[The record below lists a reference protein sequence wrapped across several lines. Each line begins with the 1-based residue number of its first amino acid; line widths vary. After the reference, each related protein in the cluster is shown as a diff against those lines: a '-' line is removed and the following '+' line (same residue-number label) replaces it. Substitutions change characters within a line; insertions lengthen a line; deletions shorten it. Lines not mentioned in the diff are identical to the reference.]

1 MNRCLSV
8 CYSVLLPNP
17 WPAVMDSTNS
27 EKVHSSA
34 PHKFSLFRLVRDQAR
49 ISPDVQAHNYEG
61 SGTPNDPFLVTWV
74 PGDAGNPLNWSTS
87 FKWLVTMTVA
97 MTCFATAF
105 ASSAFS
111 GTLRELVY
119 GFHASPE
126 LITAGVSLFVLG
138 FALGPLVW
146 APLSETIG
154 RQYVF
159 FGTFAA
165 FTAFLAGVAGAQN
178 VGTLLVLRFFAGSFG
193 SSPFTNAGGVIS
205 DIFSAQER
213 GLALTIFSLAPCLGP
228 AVGPLVGGFLGEN
241 EGWRWVQGLLAIFAG
256 VLWIAGALIVP
267 ETYAP
272 VLLRRR
278 AEELSKRTGMTYLSK
293 FDAERG
299 PVSAKQMVSTVLV
312 RPWIL
317 LFTEPI
323 VLLLSIYIAIIYG
336 TLYLLFAAFPIVFQ
350 VHRGWSEGVGGL
362 AFLGVA
368 VGMFAAIGFSLYSHK
383 WYLAAAAKNG
393 GFAPPEARLIIG
405 MFGSVALPI
414 GMFWFAWTNSPSVHW
429 SSSIIAGAPFGFGL
443 TLVFLS
449 VTSYLIDA
457 YVIYAASVL
466 AANTVLRSLF
476 GAAFPLFTR
485 YMYDRLGIHWAS
497 SIPAFLALLC
507 VPLPFFFYKFGARIR
522 ARCTYASAAEKAVMM
537 LQAKAATTTITTR
550 GSSMT
555 SGDDIDLEKA
565 HVQDPLELTRAK
577 THETIR
583 NPTAV
588 YEASPYDI
596 DRVNTKNSV
605 SGI

>member
-1 MNRCLSV
+1 
-8 CYSVLLPNP
+8 
-17 WPAVMDSTNS
+17 MDSS
-27 EKVHSSA
+27 DSKEMQSSD
-34 PHKFSLFRLVRDQAR
+34 PHTFSLFRLVRDQAR
-49 ISPDVQAHNYEG
+49 ISPEVLAHPYEG
-61 SGTPNDPFLVTWV
+61 SGTTDDPYLVIWI
-74 PGDAGNPLNWSTS
+74 PEDAGNPLNWSAS
-87 FKWLVTMTVA
+87 FKWIVTAIVA
-97 MTCFATAF
+97 LSCFATAF

-111 GTLRELVY
+111 GGIRELVY
-119 GFHASPE
+119 GFHASTE

-154 RQYVF
+154 RQKVF
-159 FGTFAA
+159 FATFAC
-165 FTAFLAGVAGAQN
+165 FSAFLAGCAGVN
-178 VGTLLVLRFFAGSFG
+178 NIGSLLVLRFFAGSFG

-213 GLALTIFSLAPCLGP
+213 GRAITIFSLAPCLGP
-228 AVGPLVGGFLGEN
+228 AIGPLVGGFLGEN

-256 VLWIAGALIVP
+256 ILWILGSLIVP

-278 AEELSKRTGMTYLSK
+278 AETLSKRTGMVYQTK

-299 PVSAKQMVSTVLV
+299 PISAKQMVSTVLV

-368 VGMFAAIGFSLYSHK
+368 VGMFAAIVFSLYSHR
-383 WYLAAAAKNG
+383 WYTASAAKHG
-393 GFAPPEARLIIG
+393 GLAPPESRLIIG
-405 MFGSVALPI
+405 MVGSVALPI
-414 GMFWFAWTNSPSVHW
+414 GMFWFAWTNGPSVHW
-429 SSSIIAGAPFGFGL
+429 ISPIMAGAPFGFGL
-443 TLVFLS
+443 TTVFLS
-449 VTSYLIDA
+449 VTNYLIDA

-497 SIPAFLALLC
+497 SIPAFLALAC

-522 ARCTYASAAEKAVMM
+522 AKCKYASAAEQAVKMF
-537 LQAKAATTTITTR
+537 LAKAAATTVTEV
-550 GSSMT
+550 GSN
-555 SGDDIDLEKA
+555 SGSEDDVDIEKTA
-565 HVQDPLELTRAK
+565 EVKDPLELTRAK
-577 THETIR
+577 TNDTVKDPAAI
-583 NPTAV
+583 
-588 YEASPYDI
+588 YEAGPYDI

>member
-1 MNRCLSV
+1 
-8 CYSVLLPNP
+8 
-17 WPAVMDSTNS
+17 MDSS
-27 EKVHSSA
+27 DSDKVQST
-34 PHKFSLFRLVRDQAR
+34 FSLFRLVRDQAR
-49 ISPDVQAHNYEG
+49 ISPEVLAHRYEG
-61 SGTPNDPFLVTWV
+61 SGTTDDPYLVIWI
-74 PGDAGNPLNWSTS
+74 PEDAGNPLNWSAF
-87 FKWLVTMTVA
+87 FKWIVTAIVA
-97 MTCFATAF
+97 LSCFATAF

-111 GTLRELVY
+111 GGIRELVY
-119 GFHASPE
+119 GFHASTE

-154 RQYVF
+154 RQKVF
-159 FGTFAA
+159 FMTFA
-165 FTAFLAGVAGAQN
+165 FFSAFLAGCAGVN
-178 VGTLLVLRFFAGSFG
+178 NIGSLLVLRFFAGSFG

-213 GLALTIFSLAPCLGP
+213 GRAITIFSLAPCLGP
-228 AVGPLVGGFLGEN
+228 AIGPLVGGFLGEN

-256 VLWIAGALIVP
+256 ILWILGSCIVP

-278 AEELSKRTGMTYLSK
+278 AEALSKRTGMVYQTK

-299 PVSAKQMVSTVLV
+299 PVSAKQMVSTVLI

-368 VGMFAAIGFSLYSHK
+368 VGMFGAICFSLYSQR
-383 WYLAAAAKNG
+383 WYTASAAKHG
-393 GFAPPEARLIIG
+393 GFAPPESRLIIG
-405 MFGSVALPI
+405 MVGAVALPI
-414 GMFWFAWTNSPSVHW
+414 GMFWFAWTDGPSVHW
-429 SSSIIAGAPFGFGL
+429 ISPIMAGAPFGFGL
-443 TLVFLS
+443 TTVFLS
-449 VTSYLIDA
+449 VTNYLIDA

-485 YMYDRLGIHWAS
+485 YMFDRLGIHWAS
-497 SIPAFLALLC
+497 SIPAFLALVC
-507 VPLPFFFYKFGARIR
+507 VPLPFIFYKFGASIR
-522 ARCTYASAAEKAVMM
+522 ARCKYASAAEQAVKMF
-537 LQAKAATTTITTR
+537 LAKAAATTVTEV
-550 GSSMT
+550 GSN
-555 SGDDIDLEKA
+555 SGSDDDVDIEKTA
-565 HVQDPLELTRAK
+565 EVKDPLELTRAK
-577 THETIR
+577 TNDTVKDAAAI
-583 NPTAV
+583 
-588 YEASPYDI
+588 YEAGPYDI

-605 SGI
+605 SGL

>member
-1 MNRCLSV
+1 
-8 CYSVLLPNP
+8 
-17 WPAVMDSTNS
+17 MDSPDS
-27 EKVHSSA
+27 KKVQFST

-49 ISPDVQAHNYEG
+49 ISPDVLAHHYEG
-61 SGTPNDPFLVTWV
+61 SGTTDDPYLVVWV
-74 PGDAGNPLNWSTS
+74 PEDAGNPMNWSNS

-97 MTCFATAF
+97 MSCFATAF

-111 GTLRELVY
+111 GTIRELVA
-119 GFHASPE
+119 GLHASTE

-146 APLSETIG
+146 APLSETVG

-159 FGTFAA
+159 FATFAL
-165 FTAFLAGVAGAQN
+165 FTAFLAGCAGVN
-178 VGTLLVLRFFAGSFG
+178 TIGSLLVLRFFAGSFG

-213 GLALTIFSLAPCLGP
+213 GRAITIFSLAPCLGP

-256 VLWIAGALIVP
+256 VLWIAGSLIVP

-278 AEELSKRTGMTYLSK
+278 AEELSKRTGMVYLSK

-299 PVSAKQMVSTVLV
+299 PISAKQMVSTVLI

-336 TLYLLFAAFPIVFQ
+336 TLYLLFGAYPVVFQ
-350 VHRGWSEGVGGL
+350 LGKHWSEGVGGL

-368 VGMFAAIGFSLYSHK
+368 FGMFAAICFSLYSHK
-383 WYLAAAAKNG
+383 WYMAAAAKNN
-393 GFAPPEARLIIG
+393 GFAPPEARLVIG
-405 MFGSVALPI
+405 MVGSVCLPI
-414 GMFWFAWTNSPSVHW
+414 SMFWFAWTNGPSIHWISPVM
-429 SSSIIAGAPFGFGL
+429 AGAPFGFGL

-485 YMYDRLGIHWAS
+485 IMYERLGIHWAS

-522 ARCTYASAAEKAVMM
+522 AKCTYAAAAEKAVLMF
-537 LQAKAATTTITTR
+537 QQKAAATTVTTR
-550 GSSMT
+550 ESSVT
-555 SGDDIDLEKA
+555 SEDDVDVEKA
-565 HVQDPLELTRAK
+565 EVKDPMELTRAR
-577 THETIR
+577 TVDTVR
-583 NPTAV
+583 TVSV

-605 SGI
+605 SGL